1 MKKFSKSW
9 ISSKNPK
16 KQRKF
21 VFNAPLHL
29 RSNLIV
35 SHLSK
40 ELRKKYLK
48 RGLRVRIGDK
58 VIVTSGQFKKKSGK
72 VEKVNTKKGKVYITG
87 IDIVKK
93 DGSKTLYPIHA
104 SNLVITE
111 LNLGDKRRIEVK
123 K

>member
-29 RSNLIV
+29 RSNLVV

>member
-1 MKKFSKSW
+1 MKKFSNAW

-29 RSNLIV
+29 RSGLVV

-40 ELRKKYLK
+40 ELRKKYL
-48 RGLRVRIGDK
+48 RRSLRVRIGDK
-58 VIVTSGQFKKKSGK
+58 VTVAAGQFRKKSGK
-72 VEKVNTKKGKVYITG
+72 VERINTEKCKVYITG
-87 IDIVKK
+87 IEAVKK
-93 DGSKTLYPIHA
+93 DGSRALYPIHA

-111 LNLGDKRRIEVK
+111 LNLVDKRRIEVK